1 MMRRSYLRLAVGAFL
16 SVAAVLPMSVA
27 GCGSDASSEFDTPP
41 AAEGGPVDQDGMVFA
56 PNPDAEAGTQCTS
69 GKACGDGGVCA
80 GNVCC
85 TATSACGDVCCGTT
99 EVCSFQKCAVPGA
112 ICHDSS
118 ECGAGSYCEFTLGT
132 STDGGVTDGG
142 ADAACVSGVDRTGR
156 CLPRPPDCAPDA
168 GSASDAGL
176 TCLEKCEYKPVTTF
190 TPVQKFAWGGQV
202 VSPFATDVMMAPI
215 VIELDDDACDGKVTE
230 RDIPEIVFSTFQ
242 QGNYPGTGPNN
253 GQLHAISIVG
263 GAFVDK
269 WTVPNAGNA
278 TIVNPTKQIAAG
290 NFDGKP
296 GNEVVACGIDG
307 KLHAFKGTDGSEL
320 WASPVLTLCF
330 MPAIA
335 DLEGDGTVEVI
346 VEGAIL
352 NGADGTIKH
361 LFVPAINGPLVI
373 SDLDSDGTL
382 DVITSSRGYH
392 ADGTQFVDTN
402 IATTASFPG
411 TQDWK
416 GAWAGIGD
424 FDNDG
429 KPEVVAVD
437 NTTHSLL
444 VWRYDAAAAGKFTIV
459 RPLTDMNAMFSASN
473 TCPVGTWGNLHGGGP
488 PTVAD
493 FNHDGVPDVALA
505 GGIGY
510 VVFDGKK
517 LVDPAVTGAN
527 AILWSKVTT
536 DCSSASTGSTVFD
549 FDGDGKAEVVYSDE
563 QRMRIYDGTTGA
575 ELASFCNTTA
585 TLVEFPIVADVDNDG
600 HADIIVASN
609 AYAETCAA
617 DGGAPTK
624 QAGIRV
630 FGAETGTWV
639 RTRRVWNEH
648 AYHITNVNE
657 DGTIPTKELP
667 NWTQPGLNNFRQ
679 NKQPG
684 SEFAAPNVVAIAAP
698 LCPGPTGVVVTVRNI
713 GEALV
718 PAGVVVGVYGGV
730 PSTGVKL
737 GSVTTT
743 RALYPAE
750 SEPLELTLAVVPPT
764 VYTVVDDGAPPHPAW
779 HECRTDDNTSPA
791 VGTACS
797 SPH

>member
-1 MMRRSYLRLAVGAFL
+1 MLRRPYLLLAVGAFL
-16 SVAAVLPMSVA
+16 SAGVMLPLGVV
-27 GCGSDASSEFDTPP
+27 GCGNDVASEFGPP
-41 AAEGGPVDQDGMVFA
+41 GGEEAGTGETDGMVFSPA
-56 PNPDAEAGTQCTS
+56 TDAEAGTQCTS

-85 TATSACGDVCCGTT
+85 TATSACGDVCCGGT
-99 EVCSFQKCAVPGA
+99 EVCSFQKCATPGA
-112 ICHDSS
+112 VCHDSS
-118 ECGAGSYCEFTLGT
+118 ECGSGQYCEFTLGT
-132 STDGGVTDGG
+132 ATDGGV
-142 ADAACVSGVDRTGR
+142 ADAGTTEAGASCVSGVERTGR
-156 CLPRPPDCAPDA
+156 CLPRPPDCAADA
-168 GSASDAGL
+168 GSTSDAGI
-176 TCLEKCEYKPVTTF
+176 TCLEKCEYKPTTTF
-190 TPVQKFAWGGQV
+190 TPAQKFAWGGQLV
-202 VSPFATDVMMAPI
+202 TPWATDVMMAPI
-215 VIELDDDACDGKVTE
+215 VIELDDDDCDGKVTE
-230 RDIPEIVFSTFQ
+230 RDIPEIVFSTFSG
-242 QGNYPGTGPNN
+242 GNYGSAGK
-253 GQLHAISIVG
+253 LHAISIVG

-269 WTVPNAGNA
+269 WTVPNALNA
-278 TIVNPTKQIAAG
+278 TVVNPTKQIAAG

-296 GNEVVACGIDG
+296 GNEVVACGVDG
-307 KLHAFKGTDGSEL
+307 KLHAFKGTDGTEL

-373 SDLDSDGTL
+373 SDLDSDGKL

-402 IATTASFPG
+402 VATTASFPG
-411 TQDWK
+411 TSDWK

-437 NTTHSLL
+437 NETHELM
-444 VWRYDAAAAGKFTIV
+444 VWRYDAAAVNKFTIV
-459 RPLTDMNAMFSASN
+459 RPLTDMNAQFLPAN
-473 TCPVGTWGNLHGGGP
+473 TCAGGTWGNLHGGGP

-493 FNHDGVPDVALA
+493 FNHDGVPDVGLA

-517 LVDPAVTGAN
+517 LIDPAVTGAN

-563 QRMRIYDGTTGA
+563 RRMRIYDGTTGT

-609 AYAETCAA
+609 AYNETCD
-617 DGGAPTK
+617 DGMPPVATK

-630 FGAETGTWV
+630 FGAASGTWV

-657 DGTIPTKELP
+657 DGTIPTNELP
-667 NWTQPGLNNFRQ
+667 NWKQPGLNNFRQ

-684 SEFAAPNVVAIAAP
+684 SEFAAPNVVALAAP

-718 PAGVVVGVYGGV
+718 PAGVVVGVYAGV
-730 PSTGVKL
+730 PPTGVKI

-750 SEPLELTLAVVPPT
+750 SEPLELLLAIVPAT

-779 HECRTDDNTSPA
+779 HECRTDDNTSAA
-791 VGTACS
+791 VSTACIA
-797 SPH
+797 PH